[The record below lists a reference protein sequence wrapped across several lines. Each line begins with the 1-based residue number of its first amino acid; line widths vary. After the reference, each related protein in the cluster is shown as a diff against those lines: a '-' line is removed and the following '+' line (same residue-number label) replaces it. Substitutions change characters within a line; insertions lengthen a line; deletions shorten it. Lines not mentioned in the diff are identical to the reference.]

1 MDRPARLLGWLLPP
15 LLGIALG
22 TAAWLAL
29 RAAGALDPPA
39 PPPSA
44 DYPKSAPWYA
54 SRATPPE
61 AQAPRPLPAGQ
72 SAQRLAPLR
81 AHARDVTAAEF
92 LAIEN
97 EQVAGFP
104 WLDEKDAATE
114 PDGARSECPP
124 APPAPLTAEPPEK
137 HLPGAS
143 PATQAGPSEAG
154 QARPAR
160 VPVAAVLSPPTAAK
174 ERSLQLEQI
183 ARQADRHTHE
193 GFALAERGAYFAARD
208 EFTKALGLI
217 AEGLDAELHTHAH
230 VRALNAGLTAVR
242 EAGDFP
248 AAGTA
253 ARTGPDLARI
263 AAGHRTPIFKDA
275 DLSGLT
281 PPAATQSYLG
291 FAQEQL
297 GAAAGEELA
306 GSMALYALGKLHAAL
321 AARGGS
327 AIPAAGPKAVT
338 FFQAALLVSPRNHL
352 ASNDLGVLLAQGGHY
367 RDAYRALTHSLSIH
381 RQSTG
386 WHNLAV
392 VLSHLGDADRARR
405 AEQLAALARQQET
418 DRRRQ
423 QTGSAGDL
431 VRWLD
436 PATFAGTSTVPGGPG
451 QAPPS
456 AALRHAAA
464 APEHRPMPA
473 AAEPSPQPQPA
484 GAMPPRVV
492 RQPSEEAKS
501 STTGWRWPWQRDRQ
515 TQ

>member
-1 MDRPARLLGWLLPP
+1 MDRLARLLGWLLPP

-29 RAAGALDPPA
+29 RAAGTFDPPA

-44 DYPKSAPWYA
+44 DCPKSAPWYA
-54 SRATPPE
+54 RRATHSE
-61 AQAPRPLPAGQ
+61 APAPRALPAGQ
-72 SAQRLAPLR
+72 CVRRLAPLR
-81 AHARDVTAAEF
+81 ADARDVTAAEF
-92 LAIEN
+92 LAVED

-104 WLDEKDAATE
+104 WPNDEDAATK
-114 PDGARSECPP
+114 PGGARSERPAEPRSAAPSPP
-124 APPAPLTAEPPEK
+124 APPSPLTAETPEK

-143 PATQAGPSEAG
+143 PATQAEPSEAG
-154 QARPAR
+154 QAGPAP

-193 GFALAERGAYFAARD
+193 GFSLAERGAYFAARA

-230 VRALNAGLTAVR
+230 VRALSAGLTAVR
-242 EAGDFP
+242 EADDFP
-248 AAGTA
+248 AAGAA

-263 AAGHRTPIFKDA
+263 VAGHRTPIFKDT
-275 DLSGLT
+275 DLAGLT
-281 PPAATQSYLG
+281 PLAATQSYLG

-352 ASNDLGVLLAQGGHY
+352 ASNDLGVLLARGGSD
-367 RDAYRALTHSLSIH
+367 RKS
-381 RQSTG
+381 
-386 WHNLAV
+386 V
-392 VLSHLGDADRARR
+392 V
-405 AEQLAALARQQET
+405 
-418 DRRRQ
+418 
-423 QTGSAGDL
+423 
-431 VRWLD
+431 
-436 PATFAGTSTVPGGPG
+436 
-451 QAPPS
+451 
-456 AALRHAAA
+456 
-464 APEHRPMPA
+464 
-473 AAEPSPQPQPA
+473 
-484 GAMPPRVV
+484 
-492 RQPSEEAKS
+492 
-501 STTGWRWPWQRDRQ
+501 
-515 TQ
+515 